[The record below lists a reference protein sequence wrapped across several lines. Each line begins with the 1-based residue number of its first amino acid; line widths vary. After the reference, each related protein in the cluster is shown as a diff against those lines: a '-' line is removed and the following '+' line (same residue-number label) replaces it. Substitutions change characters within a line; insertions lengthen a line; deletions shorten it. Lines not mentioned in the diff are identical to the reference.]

1 MSGSAKKDIS
11 CYVFVGVAIRRWL
24 NIYKLNLFAL
34 LVIVTGVILGNF
46 IYVSGLRDPN
56 PLLQHSGLAIMG
68 EPRLIEG
75 VDTIDPNNG
84 FTSQALGNLA
94 ADKILDGDMPYWNHH
109 EGVGAPLAGGMQ
121 SAALSPFTLLLKLP
135 NGLLIVHMLLEIIA
149 GFFTYLFLRRLQ
161 LGWAAS
167 VAGGIAFALNGTFAW
182 LTNAVFNPIAFLP
195 MLMYGIERI
204 YNGLSERMNWLYI
217 ALALALSLYAGFPE
231 TAFING
237 LLALLWAIM
246 RLVQSEDKKY
256 YFITLVTG
264 GTIGLILAAP
274 ILVAFLGYLPH
285 AYIGGHDGVFAH
297 ASLGAFSLPAHVFP
311 YIYGVIE
318 SASGFDTT
326 GVLRGHWGS
335 IGGYFAVSIVALAF
349 VGMFSHAARSVK
361 LLLTAWVIA
370 AGLKTFGF
378 YPAELLWNLIPTI
391 DSAAFYRYAIP
402 SMYFSLIIL
411 ASYGFDY
418 LTIRKY
424 KRRNLAGALLLVS
437 LVLVTLVA
445 IANSEIWRLALAPH
459 YKIYAG
465 ASVAWGFAVV
475 FVLFTAAVIV
485 RKKYLPWVLL
495 AVVAVDSIL
504 MFTIP
509 QLSTP
514 RIQVDTTPVQFIERN
529 IGLNRFYTL
538 RPIAPNYG
546 SYYGIASVNQ
556 NNLPVPKTWSEYIN
570 KNLDRNT
577 DPILFVGYFRAD
589 VEGPS
594 AFEEFVANQDNF
606 RYVGV
611 KYLVTSKNQ
620 LTSEQAAQAELNKV
634 FTNAGVDIYELA
646 RVTQYFEPSKNC
658 KVIDSDSRDAVIV
671 ECVGD
676 GDLLRKELWM
686 PGWRATVN
694 GQSVANEQKGEI
706 FQGVAVTDGRNEVK
720 FNYLPPFME
729 FAYVAFAGALAWI
742 GYSMTPSVWRQN
754 IYDYAS
760 NLFVKIK
767 DKFKKK

>member
-1 MSGSAKKDIS
+1 MSGSEKKDVSRYIS
-11 CYVFVGVAIRRWL
+11 VGVAIRRWL

-34 LVIVTGVILGNF
+34 LIIVAVVILGNF

-56 PLLQHSGLAIMG
+56 PLLQLSGLAVRAD
-68 EPRLIEG
+68 PRMIEG
-75 VDTIDPNNG
+75 IDTIDPNNG
-84 FTSQALGNLA
+84 FTSQTLGNLA
-94 ADKILDGDMPYWNHH
+94 ADKILDGDMPYWNHY
-109 EGVGAPLAGGMQ
+109 EGLGAPLAGGMQ
-121 SAALSPFTLLLKLP
+121 SAALSPFTLLLKFQ
-135 NGLLIVHMLLEIIA
+135 NGLLIIHMLLEIFA
-149 GFFTYLFLRRLQ
+149 GFFTYLFLRRLR
-161 LGWAAS
+161 LSWAAS
-167 VAGGIAFALNGTFAW
+167 VAGGVAFALNGTFAW

-204 YNGLSERMNWLYI
+204 YNGLNERVDWLYV

-246 RLVQSEDKKY
+246 RLVQSENKKRY
-256 YFITLVTG
+256 AIKLAMG
-264 GTIGLILAAP
+264 GVIGLALAAP
-274 ILVAFLGYLPH
+274 ILVAFLGYLPY
-285 AYIGGHDGVFAH
+285 AYIGGHDGAFAH
-297 ASLGAFSLPAHVFP
+297 VSLGLISLPAHVYP
-311 YIYGVIE
+311 YVYGAIAA
-318 SASGFDTT
+318 ASGFDAT
-326 GVLRGHWGS
+326 GTLATHWGS
-335 IGGYFAVSIVALAF
+335 IGGFFTVTMLTMAVIGLFSDIDRRIRYLCIGWFVAC
-349 VGMFSHAARSVK
+349 
-361 LLLTAWVIA
+361 LL
-370 AGLKTFGF
+370 KMFGF
-378 YPAELLWNLIPTI
+378 GAAEFLWNLIPTI
-391 DSAAFYRYAIP
+391 ENAAFFRYATP
-402 SMYFSLIIL
+402 SMAFTLIIL
-411 ASYGFDY
+411 AAYGFDTASNSGVRRKRLAISFLAVAAI
-418 LTIRKY
+418 LTI
-424 KRRNLAGALLLVS
+424 LALIAKSELWRISSVPNYRVVALLSVTWGILVFIFVYVIPILIKKQFVKAML
-437 LVLVTLVA
+437 LVLVA
-445 IANSEIWRLALAPH
+445 I
-459 YKIYAG
+459 
-465 ASVAWGFAVV
+465 
-475 FVLFTAAVIV
+475 
-485 RKKYLPWVLL
+485 
-495 AVVAVDSIL
+495 DSIL
-504 MFTIP
+504 LFIIP

-514 RIQVDTTPVQFIERN
+514 KIQIDIAPVKFIGEN
-529 IGLNRFYTL
+529 IDFNRYYTL
-538 RPIAPNYG
+538 SPIAPNYG

-742 GYSMTPSVWRQN
+742 GYSMTPSVWRQK

-767 DKFKKK
+767 DKSKKK